1 MFYVPLLFSYILIS
15 MYSLFSYVLICIHC
29 FCIVFLSPGMQ
40 NKQKSE
46 SKDKKPGDKDK
57 KDDDEVICIF
67 ISWW

>member
-1 MFYVPLLFSYILIS
+1 
-15 MYSLFSYVLICIHC
+15 MYSLFSFVLICIDCVFFVLICIHC
-29 FCIVFLSPGMQ
+29 SCIVFLSPRMQ